1 MNLVKPIRPM
11 AYSFKERQSKFISNL
26 RSMDRVSDFK
36 TWIGELRKEYHDA
49 THICWAYR
57 IDDTNE
63 IQEKFSDAGEPSGT
77 AGLPILNAMKQ
88 NNVVGCGIS
97 VIRYFGGTKL
107 GKRGLREAYGRSARE
122 IINRASLKTLALKES
137 FIVTCPINYYG
148 DLSKGVQKMG
158 GRILEDK
165 SGESL
170 QWVLEI
176 ESKLVSDLIHLIRS
190 VTHGEGNL
198 ERKR

>member
-11 AYSFKERQSKFISNL
+11 VYSFKERQSKFFSNL

-63 IQEKFSDAGEPSGT
+63 IQENFSDAGEPSGT

-88 NNVVGCGIS
+88 KNVVGCGIS

-107 GKRGLREAYGRSARE
+107 GKRELSFE
-122 IINRASLKTLALKES
+122 INS
-137 FIVTCPINYYG
+137 
-148 DLSKGVQKMG
+148 
-158 GRILEDK
+158 
-165 SGESL
+165 
-170 QWVLEI
+170 
-176 ESKLVSDLIHLIRS
+176 VSNGMS
-190 VTHGEGNL
+190 VTTAATRNRHPGRDLGWPFHLMRSWTVNPTSIPPTIGTGIKYANRHSESHDPICKNHKTNIGFNNVINGENIATL
-198 ERKR
+198 M